1 MVKRSLYID
10 AGHTFTWG
18 LNQCWGETVPC
29 RVTCSWVSYAA
40 GCWGV
45 SPPPSLCSVKC
56 IFLTT
61 KIPAEKLE
69 FTSLMTP
76 GANWSAVQCMP
87 HVGIEK
93 CHVVFVCICALE
105 GSDIRVVSCH
115 AVIGPSDPFICM
127 GVGWHAL
134 CWLAAVDVLAT
145 AIGMWYRH
153 GWVWKSFP
161 LCFLFSLHLTAEMHV
176 VWISQCQCPTVSNFC
191 RHSET

>member
-1 MVKRSLYID
+1 MQDTLSPGAWTN
-10 AGHTFTWG
+10 AGERLCLVG
-18 LNQCWGETVPC
+18 LHAPGWAMQLGAEECLLPLPC
-29 RVTCSWVSYAA
+29 ALW
-40 GCWGV
+40 
-45 SPPPSLCSVKC
+45 SVF
-56 IFLTT
+56 FLTT